1 METRGYQP
9 PLVFTELQ
17 VGGGMAD
24 IGVSVRDT
32 VTLEAAERSFTIRYA
47 ALDYTDNSGILYRTR
62 LDDGAWSRAAADRS
76 VSFYNLPPGEYT
88 LYVQS
93 TDRYGRWIDN
103 TRRMVIV
110 VRPYWYETLWARIVA
125 WLLVIGIVAGAVT
138 TVGHIRRLHR
148 QRRELLG
155 RYMEL
160 LSGTISQPAVA
171 EPSEE
176 PLAATLPAT
185 LSADDRRFLDKV
197 REYIEQNIGNSDASI
212 EDMASYS
219 ATSRSTLNRK
229 LRSLVGITAGQLLID
244 ARMQR
249 AHQLITS
256 PADDV
261 LRDVAQVAY
270 QCGYSDSRY
279 FSRCYKQ
286 RYGVTPAEALRQ

>member
-1 METRGYQP
+1 MRTLSTPSGFIMRLWKPIQP
-9 PLVFTELQ
+9 ACGSTTES
-17 VGGGMAD
+17 
-24 IGVSVRDT
+24 I
-32 VTLEAAERSFTIRYA
+32 
-47 ALDYTDNSGILYRTR
+47 
-62 LDDGAWSRAAADRS
+62 
-76 VSFYNLPPGEYT
+76 
-88 LYVQS
+88 
-93 TDRYGRWIDN
+93 
-103 TRRMVIV
+103 
-110 VRPYWYETLWARIVA
+110 
-125 WLLVIGIVAGAVT
+125 AGT
-138 TVGHIRRLHR
+138 T
-148 QRRELLG
+148 
-155 RYMEL
+155 
-160 LSGTISQPAVA
+160 SQPAVA

-176 PLAATLPAT
+176 PLAAALPAT

-219 ATSRSTLNRK
+219 ATSRSNLNRK

>member
-1 METRGYQP
+1 M
-9 PLVFTELQ
+9 
-17 VGGGMAD
+17 
-24 IGVSVRDT
+24 
-32 VTLEAAERSFTIRYA
+32 
-47 ALDYTDNSGILYRTR
+47 
-62 LDDGAWSRAAADRS
+62 
-76 VSFYNLPPGEYT
+76 
-88 LYVQS
+88 
-93 TDRYGRWIDN
+93 
-103 TRRMVIV
+103 
-110 VRPYWYETLWARIVA
+110 
-125 WLLVIGIVAGAVT
+125 
-138 TVGHIRRLHR
+138 
-148 QRRELLG
+148 
-155 RYMEL
+155 
-160 LSGTISQPAVA
+160 

-176 PLAATLPAT
+176 PLAAALPAT

-219 ATSRSTLNRK
+219 ATSRSNLNRK